1 LSQVL
6 RRIDPAAQADILL
19 LGPDGFDDAGAV
31 AGENGMV
38 QLYTVDFFPPV
49 VDDPGAYGAIAAAN
63 SLSDIWACGGEPKVV
78 LNLAGFPA
86 DWDQETLNPIFD
98 AAVQKV
104 REAGAL
110 WVGGH
115 SVRSEEPLFGFAVFG
130 EVPEDLLVTQQGAQD
145 GDHIYLTKPLGSGS
159 ITTGVKRGKV
169 SAAQEQ
175 LAVDGMAQ
183 LNNIAGRALRA
194 AKVKAGTDITGFG
207 LLGHTFN
214 MARASE
220 HTLVLNASALPLY
233 DGAADLAAEGIF
245 SGAANRGREGLG
257 SNVEVTSDVPDWMAA
272 MCFDA
277 ETSGGVLACIRPD
290 QVPAFLAE
298 MGDQTAFKVG
308 EVQSGPAKVVLRN
321 S

>member
-1 LSQVL
+1 MSQVL
-6 RRIDPAAQADILL
+6 RRIDPAAQADTLL

-115 SVRSEEPLFGFAVFG
+115 SVRAEEPLFGFAVFG
-130 EVPEDLLVTQQGAQD
+130 EVAED
-145 GDHIYLTKPLGSGS
+145 
-159 ITTGVKRGKV
+159 
-169 SAAQEQ
+169 
-175 LAVDGMAQ
+175 
-183 LNNIAGRALRA
+183 
-194 AKVKAGTDITGFG
+194 
-207 LLGHTFN
+207 
-214 MARASE
+214 
-220 HTLVLNASALPLY
+220 
-233 DGAADLAAEGIF
+233 
-245 SGAANRGREGLG
+245 
-257 SNVEVTSDVPDWMAA
+257 
-272 MCFDA
+272 
-277 ETSGGVLACIRPD
+277 
-290 QVPAFLAE
+290 
-298 MGDQTAFKVG
+298 
-308 EVQSGPAKVVLRN
+308 
-321 S
+321 